1 MPLADY
7 AAFDGWLDSIWEP
20 FYNACEAEAQKE
32 GGMLLNKFYD
42 EGSFATL
49 VAIWN
54 TGQWISYGD
63 SVAFCY
69 DRGNGRLQHSFGRLV
84 DFNNPPYLINCKD
97 PLIEQGFKSGQF
109 DIRTDSVVF
118 VASDALAHYI
128 LMMYEVAH
136 NEEFGSDLQE
146 AINAQTKDSQKDYRA
161 RAMLFLSILAK
172 V

>member
-1 MPLADY
+1 M
-7 AAFDGWLDSIWEP
+7 
-20 FYNACEAEAQKE
+20 
-32 GGMLLNKFYD
+32 
-42 EGSFATL
+42 GSHWDIAK
-49 VAIWN
+49 V
-54 TGQWISYGD
+54 
-63 SVAFCY
+63 CY
-69 DRGNGRLQHSFGRLV
+69 DRENGRLQHSFGRLV